1 MPEAQVW
8 EGAWPL
14 PAQGPRQP
22 LVWSLSLTLE
32 GLRTWGRG
40 HA

>member
-22 LVWSLSLTLE
+22 SVWSLILTFG
-32 GLRTWGRG
+32 GLRGRG